1 MSLTFNARLNDVG
14 TSRIRAFN
22 TLAKQ
27 TPGCI
32 SLTIGEPDFDTP
44 EPICDAV
51 IHSLQNKETHYCS
64 NAGSDE
70 LRAKAASFENGRRHT
85 AYTKKNVCITIGASE
100 ALFSSLYTI
109 LNPGDEVIIPLP
121 AYPAY
126 VNLVHLCG
134 AVPVFLDLSTADFQ
148 MHKEMLENVISDKTK
163 AIILNSPNNPTGTI
177 LNAES
182 IQAVHDVMKTH
193 PMYALIDAVYE
204 QLSFLDEVP
213 CLLSYPDIL
222 DQCIL
227 VQSFSKP
234 YAMTGW
240 RMGYVCAS
248 EDFINAFMKVHIYA
262 ISCPPSLFQKACM
275 TALDYDPAQMKEAYH
290 RRSMFLYKSLLD
302 MQLPVPEPQG
312 AFYVFPCI
320 REFGMDDETFC
331 REMIQKAGVAAV
343 PGSAFGMPGSIRLSS
358 CVNEEKLQEA
368 MRRMKLFVAQ
378 LRENTHA

>member
-1 MSLTFNARLNDVG
+1 MSLTFNARLHDVG

-51 IHSLQNKETHYCS
+51 IHSLQNKETHYCP

-85 AYTKKNVCITIGASE
+85 AYTKENVCITIGASE

-134 AVPVFLDLSTADFQ
+134 VVPVFLDLSTADFQ
-148 MHKEMLENVISDKTK
+148 MHKEMLENVIGDKTK

-177 LNAES
+177 L
-182 IQAVHDVMKTH
+182 
-193 PMYALIDAVYE
+193 
-204 QLSFLDEVP
+204 
-213 CLLSYPDIL
+213 
-222 DQCIL
+222 
-227 VQSFSKP
+227 
-234 YAMTGW
+234 
-240 RMGYVCAS
+240 
-248 EDFINAFMKVHIYA
+248 
-262 ISCPPSLFQKACM
+262 
-275 TALDYDPAQMKEAYH
+275 
-290 RRSMFLYKSLLD
+290 
-302 MQLPVPEPQG
+302 
-312 AFYVFPCI
+312 
-320 REFGMDDETFC
+320 
-331 REMIQKAGVAAV
+331 
-343 PGSAFGMPGSIRLSS
+343 
-358 CVNEEKLQEA
+358 
-368 MRRMKLFVAQ
+368 
-378 LRENTHA
+378 